1 MNIELQHLLIQVI
14 ATSVDDT
21 LIDWQSENILKI
33 LIFVFIFLI
42 AMAINILSEKA
53 EHAII
58 FALICTLISGS
69 FLIIK

>member
-1 MNIELQHLLIQVI
+1 MNIQLQELLIQVM
-14 ATSVDDT
+14 ATSVDDA
-21 LIDWQSENILKI
+21 LIDRQSENILKI

-42 AMAINILSEKA
+42 AMAINIISEKA

>member
-1 MNIELQHLLIQVI
+1 MNIQFQHLLIQVI
-14 ATSVDDT
+14 ATSVDDA
-21 LIDWQSENILKI
+21 LIDWQSENLLKV
-33 LIFVFIFLI
+33 LIFVFISLI
-42 AMAINILSEKA
+42 AIAINIISKKA